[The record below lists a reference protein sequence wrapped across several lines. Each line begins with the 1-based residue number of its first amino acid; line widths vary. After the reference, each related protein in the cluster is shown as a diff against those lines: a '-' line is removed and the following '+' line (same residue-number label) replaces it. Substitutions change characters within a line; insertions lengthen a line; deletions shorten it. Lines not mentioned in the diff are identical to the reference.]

1 MQFIELVNKVLQ
13 RLREETVTTTSD
25 NDYAALV
32 GDFVNETIREVED
45 AWMWSANKITIEIPV
60 TNQVFRY
67 SLTSTNQRSQLLS
80 CYNYTDKCK
89 MVKVEPEVMSH
100 WYFTHNPL
108 QQGSPYY
115 FTRNGIDADGV
126 PIIDIYPIP
135 DASYTLYCN
144 LKVPRDIV
152 TDDTD
157 YIDLPPHPI
166 ILGAYAKAIQERG
179 EDMGT
184 NLVHAQKSYEF
195 ALSDAIAIDSRIT
208 GSQNDWQV

>member
-1 MQFIELVNKVLQ
+1 MEFQFRVFEDGQGEKLVKLDSISES
-13 RLREETVTTTSD
+13 LMSIPSEYEKD
-25 NDYAALV
+25 
-32 GDFVNETIREVED
+32 GD
-45 AWMWSANKITIEIPV
+45 KITIEIPV
-60 TNQVFRY
+60 TDQVFRY
-67 SLTSTNQRSQLLS
+67 SLTGTNQRSQLLH
-80 CYNYTDKCK
+80 CYNYTDKIK

-108 QQGSPYY
+108 QTGSPYY

-126 PIIDIYPIP
+126 PILDVYPIP
-135 DASYTLYCN
+135 DGSYTLYCN

-157 YIDLPPHPI
+157 YIDLPPYPL

-184 NLVHAQKSYEF
+184 NLVHAQKSYEL
-195 ALSDAIAIDSRIT
+195 ALGDAIAIDAQVAK
-208 GSQNDWQV
+208 SQNDWSI